1 MFRTVAQ
8 RHLQSG
14 NRRSHNQP
22 VAITVS
28 SPATGSQGDGKPL
41 PAFWQPR
48 HQRCVF
54 AGPNWNHGG
63 AGTDVKSKVETFET
77 HFGKVKSQTIPC
89 DSSIQLEDVSQPLS
103 LKWMLDGIVQWLE
116 VDSIWV
122 ETGLILYSQSRN
134 LPAAWQSQH

>member
-1 MFRTVAQ
+1 MFRTVAR

-63 AGTDVKSKVETFET
+63 AGTDVKSIVETFET

-103 LKWMLDGIVQWLE
+103 Q
-116 VDSIWV
+116 VDAGWYRSV
-122 ETGLILYSQSRN
+122 VGRCLCLGRDRPDLSRN
-134 LPAAWQSQH
+134 LPAA